1 MAGLAGA
8 FYAHFITFITPEQF
22 IPLITF
28 YVWMGLVMGGSG
40 SVRGAMFGSLL
51 LMVFLE
57 GSRFAKDWVPG
68 VSEVGMAS
76 LRLAAVGLALILITL
91 YRPNGLFGGSS
102 K

>member
-1 MAGLAGA
+1 
-8 FYAHFITFITPEQF
+8 FITPEQF

-40 SVRGAMFGSLL
+40 TVRGAMFGSLL

-76 LRLAAVGLALILITL
+76 LRLAAVGLALILVTL
-91 YRPNGLFGGSS
+91 YRPNGLFGGPS